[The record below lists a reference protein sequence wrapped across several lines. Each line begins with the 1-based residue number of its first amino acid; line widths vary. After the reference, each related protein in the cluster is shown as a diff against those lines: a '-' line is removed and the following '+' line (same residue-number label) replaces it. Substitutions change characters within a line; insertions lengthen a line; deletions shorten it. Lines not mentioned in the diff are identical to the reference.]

1 MEGVLRGIFSALFVA
16 SIIRIST
23 PLILPALGGLISD
36 LAGSINIALEGI
48 MLAAAFTGVVVSAY
62 SNNVWLGV
70 LAGMAAGLLVSLI
83 LAYFHLY
90 LKTDIILAGIAINIL
105 CTGGTIFLLYILTGD
120 KGNSSTLASLN
131 VPNVALPIIKDIP
144 VLGTILSPPP
154 GGHNVLTYAAFILTA
169 LVAVFLYRTPLGAHL
184 RAVGENPEA
193 AASVGIDV
201 TRTRLIALSLSGLL
215 ASLGGINLSMG
226 YLTLFQ
232 REMTAGRGFIALA
245 AVFLGGRT
253 PLGTLLAA
261 IVFGFADA
269 LSNQLGSLKI
279 PPQWVQMIP
288 YVATIIALVGYNIRR
303 RAQIAERA
311 RRFQEKHLAELAEA
325 KAGTD

>member
-1 MEGVLRGIFSALFVA
+1 MPLDVVLRGIFSALFVA
-16 SIIRIST
+16 SVIRIST
-23 PLILPALGGLISD
+23 PLILPALGGLVSD
-36 LAGSINIALEGI
+36 LAGVINISLEGT
-48 MLAAAFTGVVVSAY
+48 MLAAAFVGVVVSAY
-62 SNNVWLGV
+62 TQNVWLGV
-70 LAGMAAGLLVSLI
+70 LAGMLAGLGVSVL

-120 KGNSSTLASLN
+120 KGNSSTLASGA
-131 VPNVALPIIKDIP
+131 VPNVHIPFIKDIP
-144 VLGTILSPPP
+144 GLGTILS
-154 GGHNVLTYAAFILTA
+154 GHNVLTYSAFILTW
-169 LVAVFLYRTPLGAHL
+169 LVAVFLYRTPFGAHL

-201 TRTRLIALSLSGLL
+201 VRTRLIALCISGWL
-215 ASLGGINLSMG
+215 ASLGGLNLSMA

-232 REMTAGRGFIALA
+232 RDMTAGRGFIALA

-253 PLGTLLAA
+253 PWGTLIAA

-288 YVATIIALVGYNIRR
+288 YAATIIALVGYNLRR
-303 RAQIAERA
+303 RAQVAERA
-311 RRFQEKHLAELAEA
+311 RRFQEKHLAEMAA
-325 KAGTD
+325 AQAGTD